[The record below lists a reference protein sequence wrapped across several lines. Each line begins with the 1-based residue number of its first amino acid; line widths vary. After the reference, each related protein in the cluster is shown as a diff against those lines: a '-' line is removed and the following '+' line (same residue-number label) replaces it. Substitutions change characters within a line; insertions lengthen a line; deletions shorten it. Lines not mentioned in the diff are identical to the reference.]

1 MWIRTTI
8 AIRNLAK
15 EKTMA
20 GARMDDLLDLHIA
33 TSMTTIDHGTTIH
46 IREKAKANIKARKE
60 KVMVMTQR
68 QRREKHE
75 RKRRQRPSSTM
86 AFAVW

>member
-15 EKTMA
+15 EGTMA
-20 GARMDDLLDLHIA
+20 GARTDDLLDLNIA

-46 IREKAKANIKARKE
+46 IREKAKAKIKAQKE
-60 KVMVMTQR
+60 KVMVMTQKAK
-68 QRREKHE
+68 EGK
-75 RKRRQRPSSTM
+75 T
-86 AFAVW
+86 